1 LIRESP
7 ETLQWF
13 KNVSRCFE
21 VFASDDNVS
30 MPRKIRQLI
39 ADLEKH
45 GFVNRG
51 GKGSHRNFLHP
62 SGVRITLSGAPGEDA
77 KHYQERDL
85 KRVIQKIQSWAR
97 RLIGM

>member
-1 LIRESP
+1 
-7 ETLQWF
+7 
-13 KNVSRCFE
+13 
-21 VFASDDNVS
+21 

-62 SGVRITLSGAPGEDA
+62 SGVKITVSGAPGEDA
-77 KHYQERDL
+77 KHYQEPFDKLRAGYSNGQL
-85 KRVIQKIQSWAR
+85 NEPNHEQNI
-97 RLIGM
+97 

>member
-1 LIRESP
+1 
-7 ETLQWF
+7 
-13 KNVSRCFE
+13 V
-21 VFASDDNVS
+21 
-30 MPRKIRQLI
+30 PRKIRQLI

-62 SGVRITLSGAPGEDA
+62 SGVRITLSGALGDDA

-85 KRVIQKIQSWAR
+85 KRAIEGAKS
-97 RLIGM
+97 